1 MLPPVIKFIRVR
13 SRSQNGCFTA
23 FLFWPHFIICMAW
36 SRTIKEK
43 GVGKMSDYILEMN
56 HIVKEFS
63 GVRALD
69 DVNLKVRR
77 GEIHAL
83 CGENGAGKSTLMNVL
98 SGVWPHGT
106 YSGDVVYK
114 GETCK
119 FHNLRDS
126 EAKGIV
132 IIHQEL
138 ALSPLLSVA
147 ENVFLGNEQLS
158 MRGVIDWTK
167 TRQRAQEML
176 ARVGLEHENVN
187 VPVNSLGVGKQ
198 QLIEIAKAMAKKV
211 ELLILDEPTA
221 ALNDEESKKLLDIM
235 LELKKQGITCIIISH
250 KLNEIEYVS
259 DAVTIIRD
267 GKTIETLI
275 KGKDDMSEDRVIK
288 GMVGR
293 EMTSRYPAREGI
305 KLGDTIF
312 EVKNWN
318 VYHPDDPERQILK
331 DINISVKAGEVVGL
345 AGLMGAGRT
354 EFAMSVFGHSYGQKI
369 SGTVKINGR
378 EVEMKTVK
386 QAINNK
392 LAYVSEDRKVYG
404 LNLIAEIK
412 ENMTI
417 AARPKFFSKHGVI
430 NGNDEIVAAEEYKKR
445 INVKATSIEQVVG
458 SLSGGNQ
465 QKVVLAKWML
475 TQPDVLILD
484 EPTRGIDVGAKYEI
498 YCVINDLA
506 KAGKAV
512 IVISSEMP
520 EIIGTCDRTYVLNEG
535 QIAGELDHNEMTQE
549 KIMQCIMA
557 HNRKGDGNE

>member
-1 MLPPVIKFIRVR
+1 
-13 SRSQNGCFTA
+13 
-23 FLFWPHFIICMAW
+23 
-36 SRTIKEK
+36 
-43 GVGKMSDYILEMN
+43 MSDYILEMN

-69 DVNLKVRR
+69 DVNLKVKR

-98 SGVWPHGT
+98 SGVYPFGT

-119 FHNLRDS
+119 FHNLKDS
-126 EAKGIV
+126 EAKGVV

-138 ALSPLLSVA
+138 ALSPLLSIA
-147 ENVFLGNEQLS
+147 ENVFIGNEQLS
-158 MRGVIDWTK
+158 AKGVIDWTK

-176 ARVGLEHENVN
+176 ARVGLEHEDVN

-221 ALNDEESKKLLDIM
+221 ALNDEESRKLLDIM

-267 GKTIETLI
+267 GKTIETLV
-275 KGKDDMSEDRVIK
+275 KGVDDYTEDRVIK

-293 EMTSRYPAREGI
+293 EMTNRYPVREGVTI
-305 KLGDTIF
+305 GDTIF
-312 EVKNWN
+312 EVKDWN
-318 VYHPDDPERQILK
+318 VYHPDDENRQVLK
-331 DINISVKAGEVVGL
+331 DINISVRSGEVVGL

-369 SGTVKINGR
+369 SGTVKINGQ
-378 EVEMKTVK
+378 EVHMHNVK
-386 QAINNK
+386 DAINSK

-404 LNLIAEIK
+404 LNLIGEIK

-445 INVKATSIEQVVG
+445 INVKANSIEQVVG

-498 YCVINDLA
+498 YCVINELA

-535 QIAGELDHNEMTQE
+535 RIAGELSKSELTQE
-549 KIMQCIMA
+549 QIMQCIMA
-557 HNRKGDGNE
+557 HNRKDDGNE

>member
-1 MLPPVIKFIRVR
+1 
-13 SRSQNGCFTA
+13 
-23 FLFWPHFIICMAW
+23 
-36 SRTIKEK
+36 
-43 GVGKMSDYILEMN
+43 MSDYILEMK

-63 GVRALD
+63 GVKALN
-69 DVNLKVRR
+69 DVNLKVKR

-98 SGVWPHGT
+98 SGVYPHGT
-106 YSGDVVYK
+106 YSGEVEYN
-114 GETCK
+114 GEVCK
-119 FHNLRDS
+119 FHNLKDS

-138 ALSPLLSVA
+138 ALIPLLSVA
-147 ENVFLGNEQLS
+147 ENVFLGNEQTGAK
-158 MRGVIDWTK
+158 GVIDWTE
-167 TRQRAQEML
+167 TRRKAQEML
-176 ARVGLEHENVN
+176 AKVGLEHENVN
-187 VPVNSLGVGKQ
+187 VPVGSLGVGKQ

-211 ELLILDEPTA
+211 DLLILDEPTA

-235 LELKKQGITCIIISH
+235 LELKKQGITSIIISH
-250 KLNEIEYVS
+250 KLNEISYVA

-267 GKTIETLI
+267 GQTIETLV
-275 KGKDDMSEDRVIK
+275 KGKDDFSEDRVIK

-293 EMTSRYPAREGI
+293 ELTNRYPLREDVKVG
-305 KLGDTIF
+305 KTIF
-312 EVKNWN
+312 ELKNWN
-318 VYHPDDPERQILK
+318 VFHPDDAERQVLK
-331 DINISVKAGEVVGL
+331 DINIEVKAGEVVGL

-354 EFAMSVFGHSYGQKI
+354 ELAMSVFGHSYGQKI
-369 SGTVKINGR
+369 SGQVLINGK
-378 EVEMKTVK
+378 EVEMKSVK
-386 QAINNK
+386 DAIDNK
-392 LAYVSEDRKVYG
+392 LAYVSEDRKTYG
-404 LNLIAEIK
+404 LVLMDDIK
-412 ENMTI
+412 ENMAM

-430 NGNDEIVAAEEYKKR
+430 NSNDEIVAAEEYKKR
-445 INVKATSIEQVVG
+445 INIKANSIDQIVG

-520 EIIGTCDRTYVLNEG
+520 EIIGTCDRVYVINEG
-535 QIAGELDHNEMTQE
+535 RIAGQLNKEEVSQE
-549 KIMQCIMA
+549 RIMQCIMA
-557 HNRKGDGNE
+557 HNRKDVGNEG